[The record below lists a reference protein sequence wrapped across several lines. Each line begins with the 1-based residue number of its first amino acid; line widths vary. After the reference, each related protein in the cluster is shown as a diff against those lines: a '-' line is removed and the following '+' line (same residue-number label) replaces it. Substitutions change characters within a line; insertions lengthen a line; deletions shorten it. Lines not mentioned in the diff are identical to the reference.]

1 MDAPL
6 PERKRLLFIDD
17 EAINLLG
24 AACLFRRDYEVYT
37 ALSCKEGLE
46 ILESTMVDAVIADQR
61 MPEMKGTELFTL
73 LSDRDKTGL
82 RLILTGYADDQEIHA
97 AVSAG
102 HVDGVLEKPLNLRE
116 LTSHLNKLDL
126 RTA

>member
-1 MDAPL
+1 MNDPL

-46 ILESTMVDAVIADQR
+46 ILNTTMVDAVIADQR
-61 MPEMKGTELFTL
+61 MPEMKGTELFSL
-73 LSDRDKTGL
+73 LQDRNKIGL
-82 RLILTGYADDQEIHA
+82 RLILTGYADDQDIQD
-97 AVSAG
+97 AVSTG
-102 HVDGVLEKPLNLRE
+102 YVDGVLEKPLNLRE
-116 LTSHLNKLDL
+116 LISHLNKLEL
-126 RTA
+126 RPA